1 MGILKGN
8 YKLKDEVNISEENSS
23 DDKLVEQEYYKAALE
38 KLGGSIAFV
47 LKDKTFLWTGD
58 ETPSN
63 ADVAVKDRGGKT
75 KNAKS
80 RPSGTKVSGGE

>member
-8 YKLKDEVNISEENSS
+8 YKLQDEVKISEENSS

-58 ETPSN
+58 EAPSN
-63 ADVAVKDRGGKT
+63 ADIAVKDQGEKKMSAKT
-75 KNAKS
+75 P
-80 RPSGTKVSGGE
+80 PSGNKTSTDE